1 MDEVTGWLFDVYS
14 HTESGVVLWVIAD
27 SGERLQLRMELPLI
41 MYLAGDF
48 KLLRAAWVFLKGR
61 AGLAR
66 VRRRDL
72 FMGERDV
79 LQVTFANHGDL
90 IQELQNQFPSLDYY
104 DADIPISLRFIAL
117 TGVHLLG
124 RCRIRLDRERIQAIE
139 PLDSPWELSPEPM
152 PLRVME
158 LSPDVDPAFR
168 APSRLKVRVE
178 RGEAFIQ
185 MEPQRALD
193 RKSVV

>member
-27 SGERLQLRMELPLI
+27 SGERLQLRMELPMV

-79 LQVTFANHGDL
+79 LQVTSANHGDL

-104 DADIPISLRFIAL
+104 DTDIPISLRFIAL

-124 RCRIRLDRERIQAIE
+124 RCRIRLSRERVQAIE
-139 PLDSPWELSPEPM
+139 PLDSPWELSPEPI
-152 PLRVME
+152 PVQVME
-158 LSPDVDPAFR
+158 TWFLADLPALRRRRRPARPSVAAWCAARR
-168 APSRLKVRVE
+168 APL
-178 RGEAFIQ
+178 EAFVR
-185 MEPQRALD
+185 PLA
-193 RKSVV
+193 